1 MQMVR
6 LLIALCAAL
15 LISWSTGRA
24 QTPSGEAIYKQRCSA
39 CHDQAG
45 SRIPPRQALQKM
57 PALRILRAMNA
68 GAMMTVA
75 YPLRR
80 EEREAVATYL
90 GTPGPEPGPQPEAFC
105 KERAISLKPVP
116 DYSWNGWSPRP
127 DNARFQSADLARL
140 SISQVRKLKLKWAFG
155 LDGDISSYAQPT
167 VVDGNV
173 FMGSGAGM
181 IYALRAATGC
191 IEWTYQAGAP
201 VREAVA
207 TGPIGD
213 RRAVL
218 FGDLTGMFYA
228 LDAQTGHLLWKKRI
242 EDHEAALLTGSP
254 TVYNG
259 NVYVGV
265 ASWEETRAINPA
277 YPCCSF
283 RGSIV
288 ALDARNGAMLWKTF
302 DMPDNDGQTDQYS
315 GGAVWQPAAIDPKR
329 GTLFIGTGNNYT
341 VPLEVVACQNANPTA
356 DCTAPDDFFDTAL
369 ALDLKTGRIKWS
381 KKLQGFDTW
390 TVACITSSGPNPNC
404 PVPSSPDFDLGG
416 SGPNLVGNIV
426 GFGQKSGIFWALN
439 PDNGGIVWSTPVGP
453 GASLG
458 GIEWGTATDGKR
470 IYVAISNSDLLP
482 YTLVP
487 SGQQITWGAWSAL
500 DVATGEILW
509 QTADPTPGTID
520 RGSVS
525 VANGVMYVGSNSGQ
539 MYALNTTTGNILWS
553 FASGGS
559 VIDGPSIVDGT
570 LYWGSGYKEIRGT
583 GNNKVFAFSLA
594 RSEDGGGK
602 DHHGGGHSD
611 NHDQK

>member
-1 MQMVR
+1 MSVKNRYGSLPMAPLIGV
-6 LLIALCAAL
+6 LLLVPVVSAQSQSNLSRSGQWRIAGQNLNTTWSQPAEHSISPANVQNL
-15 LISWSTGRA
+15 TAKWVFTTGGDVSATPTVDGDAVYFPDWAGNLFAVKKDSGQLIWSHKISEYDGVE
-24 QTPSGEAIYKQRCSA
+24 G
-39 CHDQAG
+39 
-45 SRIPPRQALQKM
+45 
-57 PALRILRAMNA
+57 
-68 GAMMTVA
+68 
-75 YPLRR
+75 
-80 EEREAVATYL
+80 
-90 GTPGPEPGPQPEAFC
+90 
-105 KERAISLKPVP
+105 AISRV
-116 DYSWNGWSPRP
+116 SPAV
-127 DNARFQSADLARL
+127 DANHV
-140 SISQVRKLKLKWAFG
+140 II
-155 LDGDISSYAQPT
+155 GDILNSKLVHKGANVISVDRETGT
-167 VVDGNV
+167 VQWITQVETHP
-173 FMGSGAGM
+173 
-181 IYALRAATGC
+181 AAV
-191 IEWTYQAGAP
+191 I
-201 VREAVA
+201 
-207 TGPIGD
+207 
-213 RRAVL
+213 
-218 FGDLTGMFYA
+218 
-228 LDAQTGHLLWKKRI
+228 
-242 EDHEAALLTGSP
+242 TGSP
-254 TVYNG
+254 VVFDGVVYI
-259 NVYVGV
+259 GV
-265 ASWEETRAINPA
+265 SSTEEGLATNPA

-288 ALDARNGAMLWKTF
+288 ALDANSGGILWKTF
-302 DMPDNDGQTDQYS
+302 DMPDNNGRTDQYS

-341 VPLEVVACQNANPTA
+341 VPADVVACQNANPTA
-356 DCTAPDDFFDTAL
+356 DCTAPDDLFDAAL
-369 ALDLKTGRIKWS
+369 GLDLKTGQVKWS

-439 PDNGGIVWSTPVGP
+439 ADDGNILWSTPVGP

-500 DVATGEILW
+500 DVATGKILW

-570 LYWGSGYKEIRGT
+570 LYWGSGYRNIQGT
-583 GNNKVFAFSLA
+583 GNNKVFAFSLGESN
-594 RSEDGGGK
+594 RD
-602 DHHGGGHSD
+602 HGGE
-611 NHDQK
+611 NHPGDHGGQK